1 MKSYNDLV
9 LNAGASIQDVVESLN
24 STAERIV
31 LITDGDSNF
40 VGVVV
45 EGDIRRGLL
54 DGLQLS
60 DSVMKI
66 VNRNAT
72 FLKQSSNSS
81 QARKLMTE
89 LRISHIPIVDDANRL
104 VGLHSRESESF
115 IPVRNNLFVIMAG
128 GFGKRLKPYTDQ
140 TPKPML
146 KVNGKPIL
154 EHLILSAKDF
164 GYTKFVIAVHYL
176 AESIESYFGDGSDLG
191 IQIEYVR
198 ESEPLGTAGALS
210 LLIDKT
216 EMPFVVSN
224 ADLVSSIHL
233 GAIVDFHNDQQS
245 EATMAVQNFELQNP
259 YGVVEVSRGDIV
271 SIIEKPVSV
280 SKISGGI
287 YVLDPRMLDLL
298 ERGKFCDMP
307 ELFRR
312 AIDVSMKVKA
322 FMIHEDWA
330 DIGQESDL
338 VKIQKTAE

>member
-1 MKSYNDLV
+1 MKNYNELV
-9 LNAGASIQDVVESLN
+9 LQSDASIQNVIECLN

-31 LITDGDSNF
+31 LVTDKKNIF
-40 VGVVV
+40 IGVVV
-45 EGDIRRGLL
+45 DGDIRRGLL
-54 DGLQLS
+54 EGLGLT

-66 VNRNAT
+66 VNQNAT
-72 FLKQSSNSS
+72 FLGASSNLS
-81 QARKLMTE
+81 QALKLMSQ
-89 LRISHIPIVDDANRL
+89 RKISHIPILDDANRL
-104 VGLHSRESESF
+104 IGLHSRESESNQ
-115 IPVRNNLFVIMAG
+115 PVRDNLFVIMAG
-128 GFGKRLKPYTDQ
+128 GFGTRLKPYTDQ

-146 KVNGKPIL
+146 KVNGKPML

-164 GYTKFVIAVHYL
+164 GYTKFVMAVHYL
-176 AESIESYFGDGSDLG
+176 AESIESYFGDGTDLG

-210 LLIDKT
+210 LLRDKPAL
-216 EMPFVVSN
+216 PFIVSN
-224 ADLVSSIHL
+224 ADLISSVHL
-233 GAIVDFHNDQQS
+233 GAIIDFHNDQQS

-259 YGVVEVSRGDIV
+259 FGVVEVSNGDVV

-298 ERGKFCDMP
+298 EPGKYCDMP

-312 AIDVSMKVKA
+312 AIDISMKVKA

-330 DIGQESDL
+330 DIGRESDL
-338 VKIQKTAE
+338 IKIQNR

>member
-1 MKSYNDLV
+1 MRNYSELV
-9 LNAGASIQDVVESLN
+9 LRSEASIQNVIECLN

-31 LITDGDSNF
+31 LVTDNENGF
-40 VGVVV
+40 IGVVV
-45 EGDIRRGLL
+45 DGDIRRGLL
-54 DGLQLS
+54 DGIQLT
-60 DSVMKI
+60 DSVMRI

-72 FLKQSSNSS
+72 FLGATSNLP
-81 QARKLMTE
+81 QARKLMSE
-89 LRISHIPIVDDANRL
+89 RKISHIPIVDDANRL
-104 VGLHSRESESF
+104 IGLYSRESESNQ
-115 IPVRNNLFVIMAG
+115 PVRNNLFVIMAG

-146 KVNGKPIL
+146 KVNGKPML

-176 AESIESYFGDGSDLG
+176 AESIESHFGNGSDLG
-191 IQIEYVR
+191 IQIEYLR

-210 LLIDKT
+210 LLIDKPAL
-216 EMPFVVSN
+216 PFVVSN
-224 ADLVSSIHL
+224 ADLVSTVHL

-245 EATMAVQNFELQNP
+245 DATMAVQNFELQNP
-259 YGVVEVSRGDIV
+259 FGVVEVSNGDIV

-287 YVLDPRMLDLL
+287 YVLDPQMLDLL
-298 ERGKFCDMP
+298 EPGKYCDMP

-312 AIDVSMKVKA
+312 AIDASMEVKA
-322 FMIHEDWA
+322 FMIHEEWA

-338 VKIQKTAE
+338 IKIQNK

>member
-9 LNAGASIQDVVESLN
+9 LNTDASIQDVVESLN
-24 STAERIV
+24 STSERIV
-31 LITDGDSNF
+31 LVTDGDSNF

-45 EGDIRRGLL
+45 DGDIRRGLL
-54 DGLQLS
+54 DGLLLG

-81 QARKLMTE
+81 QALKLMAE
-89 LRISHIPIVDDANRL
+89 LRISHIPILDDANRL
-104 VGLHSRESESF
+104 IGLHSRESES
-115 IPVRNNLFVIMAG
+115 IRPVRNNLFVIMAG
-128 GFGKRLKPYTDQ
+128 GFGTRLKPYTDL

-146 KVNGKPIL
+146 KVNGKPML

-164 GYTKFVIAVHYL
+164 GFTKYVVAVHYL
-176 AESIESYFGDGSDLG
+176 AASIESHFGDGSDLG

-210 LLIDKT
+210 LLIDRP
-216 EMPFVVSN
+216 EIPFVVSN
-224 ADLVSSIHL
+224 ADLVSSVHL
-233 GAIVDFHNDQQS
+233 GAIIDFHNDQQS
-245 EATMAVQNFELQNP
+245 DATMAVQNFELQNP
-259 YGVVEVSRGDIV
+259 YGVVEVSSGDII

-298 ERGKFCDMP
+298 EPGKYCDMP
-307 ELFRR
+307 ELFQR
-312 AIDVSMKVKA
+312 AIDASMKIKA

-330 DIGQESDL
+330 DIGRESDL
-338 VKIQKTAE
+338 IKIQNR